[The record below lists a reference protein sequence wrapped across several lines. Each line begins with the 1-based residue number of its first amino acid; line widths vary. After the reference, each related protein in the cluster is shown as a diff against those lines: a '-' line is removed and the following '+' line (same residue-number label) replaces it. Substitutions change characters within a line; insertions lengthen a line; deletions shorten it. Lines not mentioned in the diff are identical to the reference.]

1 MKTSTRRTARAKK
14 APVSA
19 SIAAP
24 DSTDEY
30 LTTEEAAQ
38 RLKRSP
44 KVLEYWRAINQ
55 GPPFYRQGRVV
66 RYLLSE
72 VMAWGATHRVA
83 NQDTAA

>member
-1 MKTSTRRTARAKK
+1 MH
-14 APVSA
+14 
-19 SIAAP
+19 
-24 DSTDEY
+24 
-30 LTTEEAAQ
+30 

-44 KVLEYWRAINQ
+44 KVLEYWRNISQ

-83 NQDTAA
+83 TGTPQPETATTENRAPQTECSPRLER